1 MRAFFLTILC
11 AAPLLAAAPTADD
24 RATKD
29 DYALDTAT
37 TTTKIKKDESGVFNL
52 VITPKNGKKVHPD
65 APLEIAFVDN
75 PHVKPGKQKLGRGDL
90 VEKGAPAPHARTTL
104 QATKGGTTNLVV
116 NVSFFLCT
124 DAWCQRMTDR
134 VEVPITVEE

>member
-1 MRAFFLTILC
+1 MRALSMMILW
-11 AAPLLAAAPTADD
+11 AAPVLAASPAADD

-29 DYALDTAT
+29 DYTLDAST
-37 TTTKIKKDESGVFNL
+37 TTTTLKKGGAGEFHL

-65 APLEIAFVDN
+65 APLEISIVDN

-90 VEKGAPAPHARTTL
+90 VEKGAPAPHVRTSL
-104 QATKGGTTNLVV
+104 QATKSGTTNLSV

-124 DAWCQRMTDR
+124 DAWCQRMNDR